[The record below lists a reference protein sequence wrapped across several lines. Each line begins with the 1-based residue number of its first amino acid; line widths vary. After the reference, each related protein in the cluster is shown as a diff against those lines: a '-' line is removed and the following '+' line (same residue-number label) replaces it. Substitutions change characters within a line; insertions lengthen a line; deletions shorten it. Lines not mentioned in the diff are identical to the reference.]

1 MQKRCTIGA
10 ILIAIVILGAL
21 LIPNNKIRR
30 PALAKITVTALAEEN
45 GFDEREVK
53 PVKEKNSKKTS
64 WTTAL
69 LWLIFI
75 AGVIDVVFLK
85 KDSTLS
91 NKIGERANRF
101 SQGSQNNQEIGN
113 ADNAASTI
121 NTTNNS
127 EVRGAAENTNST
139 VNTNSARGGDTDA
152 EL

>member
-21 LIPNNKIRR
+21 LIPNNKIRS

-113 ADNAASTI
+113 ADNAAST
-121 NTTNNS
+121 TNNS

-139 VNTNSARGGDTDA
+139 VNTNSARGGDIDA

>member
-21 LIPNNKIRR
+21 LIPNNKIRS

-45 GFDEREVK
+45 GFDKREVK
-53 PVKEKNSKKTS
+53 PAKKKSSKKTS

-101 SQGSQNNQEIGN
+101 SQGSQTNQETAN
-113 ADNAASTI
+113 AINTAS
-121 NTTNNS
+121 TTNNS
-127 EVRGAAENTNST
+127 EARGAAT
-139 VNTNSARGGDTDA
+139 NTNSAGGGDTNA